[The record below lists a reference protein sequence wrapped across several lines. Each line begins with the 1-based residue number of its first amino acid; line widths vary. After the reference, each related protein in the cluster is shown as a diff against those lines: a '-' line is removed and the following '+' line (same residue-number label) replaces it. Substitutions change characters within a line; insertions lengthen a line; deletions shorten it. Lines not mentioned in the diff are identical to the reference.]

1 MQYRAARVLAMGGLG
16 LLIPAAIAGKA
27 RDS

>member
-1 MQYRAARVLAMGGLG
+1 VYYRAGRVMAMGGLG
-16 LLIPAAIAGKA
+16 LLIVAAIAGKA